1 MKIFLRLSKSV
12 GHGSQG
18 MNWISLHSISEA
30 KDEGEEIEVV
40 SEDKV
45 TVEPITQQ
53 QAQEIV
59 EENEEFNTPVDSEE
73 ESDEDDT
80 ILRETHV
87 QAEF

>member
-1 MKIFLRLSKSV
+1 
-12 GHGSQG
+12 
-18 MNWISLHSISEA
+18 
-30 KDEGEEIEVV
+30 
-40 SEDKV
+40 V

-87 QAEF
+87 SRILILMKSW